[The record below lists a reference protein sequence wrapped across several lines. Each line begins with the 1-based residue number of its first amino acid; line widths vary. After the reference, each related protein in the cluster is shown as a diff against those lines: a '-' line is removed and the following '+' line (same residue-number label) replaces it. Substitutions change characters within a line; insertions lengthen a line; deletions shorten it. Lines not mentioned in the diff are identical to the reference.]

1 MKEKEE
7 RHRFYRADALLTL
20 TDDTGLIQHGKYS
33 LPDPQHG
40 YSADDNARALL
51 LAAEL
56 YARRREPRFLEAA
69 FRYARFLRYAQLPDG
84 RFHNFLGYDRRWQDE
99 VGSEDTLGRCVWGL
113 GAASAVPELPAGLR
127 AALFAM
133 LRAALPQ
140 AGALHFVKA
149 EAYALLGAA
158 TLALVR
164 PGRGQATRAAERRLA
179 AGDAVCEEALA
190 SLVRL
195 LTEQL
200 LSSWQENA
208 TEDWLWFEPQLTYSN
223 ALLPWALLLASRLP
237 EEAERAAR
245 EEKDAE
251 EAPAW
256 EALTGAEARSLAAQ
270 ARRTAAIALDFLA
283 AHTLRDGIFV
293 PVGCRGWWPRGAEA
307 GALYDQQPLE
317 AYEMAA
323 ACRTAATLFRED
335 RYRRWEEAAF
345 SWYTGRN
352 LADVPLIDE
361 ETGGCYDGLTPE
373 GPNANLGA
381 ESQIAWGL
389 ACMMP

>member
-7 RHRFYRADALLTL
+7 GHRFYRADALLAL

-69 FRYARFLRYAQLPDG
+69 FCYARFLRYAQLPDG

-99 VGSEDTLGRCVWGL
+99 VSSEDTLGRCVWGL

-158 TLALVR
+158 TLALAR
-164 PGRGQATRAAERRLA
+164 LGRGRAVHASEQRLA
-179 AGDAVCEEALA
+179 AADTVSEGALA
-190 SLVRL
+190 RLVHH

-200 LSSWQENA
+200 LSSWQETA

-223 ALLPWALLLASRLP
+223 ALVPWALLLASRLP
-237 EEAERAAR
+237 EEVRRMRKEGGGVQVTAWAELADDAACTLAAKARRAAVR
-245 EEKDAE
+245 
-251 EAPAW
+251 
-256 EALTGAEARSLAAQ
+256 
-270 ARRTAAIALDFLA
+270 ALDFLA
-283 AHTLRDGIFV
+283 AHTMRDGIFV
-293 PVGCRGWWPRGAEA
+293 PVGCQGWWPKGAAE

-317 AYEMAA
+317 AYEMIA
-323 ACRTAATLFRED
+323 ACRTAENLLHED
-335 RYRRWEEAAF
+335 KYRRFEDAAF

-352 LADVPLIDE
+352 LAGVSLIDE
-361 ETGGCYDGLTPE
+361 ETGGCFDGLTPD

-389 ACMMP
+389 SCMLP